1 MEQVYLS
8 ADKYDV
14 CFNDAIQYV
23 TMRFKA
29 HIQGEEYRAS
39 LLKGIECLQSLGYT
53 KWLISS
59 SSLIVI
65 NSDDQLWIM
74 KEWIPISFRAG
85 LKYFAALLPLS
96 NTGRNT
102 LENMGLSL
110 SNDSFTFRFFED
122 ESSAIQWLSL
132 QPN

>member
-1 MEQVYLS
+1 MEQIYLS
-8 ADKYDV
+8 ADKYDI
-14 CFNDAIQYV
+14 CFNDVIQYV

-65 NSDDQLWIM
+65 NSEDQLWIM
-74 KEWIPISFRAG
+74 KEWIPASFRAG

-102 LENMGLSL
+102 IENLGMSL
-110 SNDSFTFRFFED
+110 SNDSFTFRLFED
-122 ESSAIQWLSL
+122 ESSAIQWLSV

>member
-1 MEQVYLS
+1 MEQKYLS

-14 CFNDAIQYV
+14 CYNETIQYV

-39 LLKGIECLQSLGYT
+39 LLKGIDCLQSLGYT

-65 NSDDQLWIM
+65 NSDDQLWLM
-74 KEWIPISFRAG
+74 KEWVPAAFRAG
-85 LKYFAALLPLS
+85 LKYFATILPLS
-96 NTGRNT
+96 NTGRNII
-102 LENMGLSL
+102 ENMGLSL
-110 SNDSFTFRFFED
+110 SNHSFTFRLFENEPD
-122 ESSAIQWLSL
+122 AIQWLSE